1 MRVPDGSGWYLLN
14 LALCLALVASA
25 LSVIETSHLC
35 RQMYSRL
42 QALQAAQWDMQEQQG
57 RLLLEQS
64 TWATDA
70 RIESVSR
77 TELHMIEP
85 ETRAVM
91 LISK

>member
-1 MRVPDGSGWYLLN
+1 MKNVLLVLLGATVFFSAIAVVIARHDTRKLFVEIQKLEKDRDN
-14 LALCLALVASA
+14 LN
-25 LSVIETSHLC
+25 EEWG
-35 RQMYSRL
+35 RL
-42 QALQAAQWDMQEQQG
+42 Q
-57 RLLLEQS
+57 LEQS

-70 RIESVSR
+70 RIESVSK

>member
-1 MRVPDGSGWYLLN
+1 MKYVFLILLGSVVFLSAVEVVIARHDTRKLFVEIQVLEKDRDNLN
-14 LALCLALVASA
+14 
-25 LSVIETSHLC
+25 EEWG
-35 RQMYSRL
+35 RL
-42 QALQAAQWDMQEQQG
+42 Q
-57 RLLLEQS
+57 LEQS

-70 RIESVSR
+70 RIESVSK